1 MAITPVVAIVGRP
14 NVGKSSLF
22 NRLSGRRQA
31 ITHDTAGTTRDAN
44 YAGVEWNGQHFFL
57 VDTAGLEKADGELN
71 LKVQEQSAEVTGTAD
86 ALLVVVDAGVMIT
99 DQDRTAARL
108 ALKTGKPVILA
119 INKIDA
125 ATGGV
130 ADEFARLGAK
140 TMIETSAIHG
150 RGAGDLLDAITAAIP
165 AAEAPEVEAVITL
178 ALLGRPNVGKS
189 SILNSLVGKQQAI
202 VSSAAGTTR
211 DVANASLKYHGQ
223 TIQILDTAGLR
234 RRGKIEAGV
243 EKYSSLRTLA
253 AIVHA
258 DVAAVIMDATEP
270 SVAGDQHIAGL
281 VTEAGKGLILV
292 INKWDAVEEKDD
304 KTQAWLTRQLMA
316 DFAFVPWAP
325 LIFTSATQG
334 LHVTQLFELTNQIAE
349 RRGQQISTPELNKTI
364 QGLVSKQPP
373 AGMKGRLPK
382 INYATQTG
390 TNPPAFTIFTSH
402 PELIH
407 FSYTRYLENGL
418 RSAYDFT
425 GTPITITYRNKR
437 SS

>member
-71 LKVQEQSAEVTGTAD
+71 LKVQEQIAEVTGTAD

-243 EKYSSLRTLA
+243 EKY
-253 AIVHA
+253 
-258 DVAAVIMDATEP
+258 
-270 SVAGDQHIAGL
+270 
-281 VTEAGKGLILV
+281 
-292 INKWDAVEEKDD
+292 D